1 MLVQNPAGSDWLR
14 HRQMSPVEVVAAL
27 LVPLF
32 WGVQFVTTKVGV
44 EAIPPLLFGALRF
57 AAVAVLLLPL
67 AGKPARREIGVA
79 AVISV
84 FFGGLGFGLYFAG
97 LHLGSASL
105 SAVVAQLMTPFTV
118 LLAWPLVGE
127 RPSTR
132 VLAGITMAFGGVA
145 LALVD
150 PGQGASA
157 MAALLVAGGAAAQ
170 GLGTVLIKRLGPFRP
185 VRLLAW
191 LSLFAAPQLVLA
203 SASFEH
209 GQIGALRHAP
219 ILAWLSLGYATLFG
233 TVAAFGLWFWL
244 VARCSLAR
252 VAPFALLQ
260 TVVAIAAGVVFLG
273 KQATTPLVGGALVC
287 MAGVALTQARP
298 PARITAPA
306 VTVLPTGKAV

>member
-1 MLVQNPAGSDWLR
+1 
-14 HRQMSPVEVVAAL
+14 MSPIEVIAAL

-44 EAIPPLLFGALRF
+44 AAIPPLLFGALRF
-57 AAVAVLLLPL
+57 AAVAVLLLPF
-67 AGKPARREIGVA
+67 AGKPARSEIGAA

-118 LLAWPLVGE
+118 LLAWPLAGE
-127 RPSTR
+127 RPSAR
-132 VLAGITMAFGGVA
+132 VLVGITVAFGGVA
-145 LALVD
+145 LALAD

-157 MAALLVAGGAAAQ
+157 TAVLLVAGGAAAQ
-170 GLGTVLIKRLGPFRP
+170 GSGTVLIKRLGPLKP

-191 LSLFAAPQLVLA
+191 LSLFAAPQLILA
-203 SASFEH
+203 LALFER
-209 GQIGALRHAP
+209 GQVAALRHAP
-219 ILAWLSLGYATLFG
+219 ALAWLSLGYATLFG
-233 TVAAFGLWFWL
+233 TMAAFGLWFWL

-260 TVVAIAAGVVFLG
+260 TVVAIAASVVFLG
-273 KQATTPLVGGALVC
+273 EQATAPLIGGALVC

-298 PARITAPA
+298 PTRITAPA
-306 VTVLPTGKAV
+306 VTALPVQKVV